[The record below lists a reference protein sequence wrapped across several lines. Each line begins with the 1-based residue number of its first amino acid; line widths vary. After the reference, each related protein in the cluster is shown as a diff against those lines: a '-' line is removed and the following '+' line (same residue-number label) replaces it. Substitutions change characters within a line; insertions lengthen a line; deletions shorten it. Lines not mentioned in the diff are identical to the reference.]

1 MGNWESFDR
10 NRKLTEDLTG
20 RTLAAI
26 SSEYGKLLYLS
37 SLRDLA
43 SGEYRHE
50 GLEALYSTGSVQ
62 EALLQAHREVCSRI
76 MEMPLAQ
83 QEMDLLDSWKG
94 FEANPEDLIG
104 NWKESEVY
112 RALLPAGLPD
122 YMRTLF
128 CSNIETLLSVFESDR
143 ATGQRV
149 S

>member
-10 NRKLTEDLTG
+10 NRKLTEDLTE

-26 SSEYGKLLYLS
+26 TSEFGKLLYLS

-43 SGEYRHE
+43 SGQYRHE
-50 GLEALYSTGSVQ
+50 GLEAVYSVGSVQ

-94 FEANPEDLIG
+94 FEAEPEDLIG

-112 RALLPAGLPD
+112 RTLLPAGLPD
-122 YMRTLF
+122 YLRTLF
-128 CSNIETLLSVFESDR
+128 CSNIETLLSVFEASS
-143 ATGQRV
+143 ATTRRV

>member
-10 NRKLTEDLTG
+10 NRKLTEDLTE
-20 RTLAAI
+20 RTLATI
-26 SSEYGKLLYLS
+26 TSEYGKLLYLS

-50 GLEALYSTGSVQ
+50 GLEALYSIGSVQ
-62 EALLQAHREVCSRI
+62 EALLLAHREVCARI
-76 MEMPLAQ
+76 MEMPLAR

-94 FEANPEDLIG
+94 FEAEPEDLIG

-128 CSNIETLLSVFESDR
+128 CSNIETLLSVFEADR
-143 ATGQRV
+143 ATTQQV

>member
-1 MGNWESFDR
+1 MSSWESFDR
-10 NRKLTEDLTG
+10 NRKLTEDLTE

-26 SSEYGKLLYLS
+26 TSEYGKLLYLA

-43 SGEYRHE
+43 SGEYRHD

-76 MEMPLAQ
+76 MEMPLAR

-94 FEANPEDLIG
+94 FEAKPEDLIG
-104 NWKESEVY
+104 DWKESEVY
-112 RALLPAGLPD
+112 RMLLPTGLPD
-122 YMRTLF
+122 YIRTLF
-128 CSNIETLLSVFESDR
+128 CSNIETLLSVFDADR
-143 ATGQRV
+143 ATTRRA